1 MLFGGDRLHVNTSEI
16 FVSFERVLSLS
27 FKILSCVILLL
38 LLYVYILVRALP
50 NIGGSYLLHCR
61 SIWFYALGFT
71 EYYLLAILDVLNL
84 HERRFGGHFFP
95 INVLL
100 FSIQTSASR
109 KLMLVWDILYSDLM
123 ELCFFIQVIQRIC
136 ELFFSTSSYEKYII
150 IYCIY
155 INAYIN

>member
-84 HERRFGGHFFP
+84 HERRFGGHFFSNKCF
-95 INVLL
+95 IIFN
-100 FSIQTSASR
+100 T
-109 KLMLVWDILYSDLM
+109 DICIKKVDVSLGYFIFRLDGIV
-123 ELCFFIQVIQRIC
+123 FFH
-136 ELFFSTSSYEKYII
+136 SSYSKNLWIVL
-150 IYCIY
+150 
-155 INAYIN
+155 